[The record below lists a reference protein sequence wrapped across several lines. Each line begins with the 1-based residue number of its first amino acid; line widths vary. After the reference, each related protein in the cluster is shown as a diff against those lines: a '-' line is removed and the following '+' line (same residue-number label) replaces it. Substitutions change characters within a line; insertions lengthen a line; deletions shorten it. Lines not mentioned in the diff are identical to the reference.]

1 MEPNKE
7 LPKPVDLSHH
17 LSRNAKNREPS
28 SMKSFYKYFM
38 IPGIGQLAG
47 GLPNERYFPY
57 DDFEARVALP
67 DRFKPTPNSPVD
79 PPTAEVSNL
88 SLCDSPQSARI
99 LVPHSSPTTD
109 PLRKIDL
116 DSALQYGTAQGYP
129 PLYQFVRQFTT
140 QNLHPNVP
148 YRGGPEVILTCGS
161 TDGFSKVVQ
170 ALTNEWSED
179 RDPIDDREAVLVEEY
194 CYTNA
199 IQAVRPRGV
208 NVVPVKID
216 DEGMLAKGPGGLE
229 DVLDSWDVS
238 RGRRPHLIYT
248 VTIGQNPTS
257 GVLSLQRRKEIYELC
272 VKYDIII
279 VEDDP
284 YWYLQYPSANPAP
297 PSKPEGKSS
306 GFDFLD
312 SLVPSYLSI
321 DYEGR
326 VIRVDTFSKTVA
338 PGCRLGWLTAQPA
351 IVERILRLT
360 ETSTQQPSGFVQ
372 SMIAELIMGPQSKQ
386 DGGGADGRGGWDVS
400 GWVRWLEGLR
410 GNYERRMNAM
420 CDVLDAGKHLL
431 KTGRR
436 HSLSTLVHP
445 SSSNGTAEDLDED
458 EWAVVESTQIY
469 SFVRPLGGMFVWLR
483 FDFRSHPL
491 SSSRKTSSSS
501 SSSSS
506 SSTSSPTT
514 IPPARLSR
522 ALWVFLT
529 TAPHRVL
536 VSPGAIFAPTPD
548 IAARDAHNC
557 FRMCFAACPDA
568 DVVPITRRF
577 VRGARLFWRIRDPAR
592 IDEILE
598 DEDSGVEREG
608 LEMGGLAGFG
618 FC

>member
-7 LPKPVDLSHH
+7 LPKPADLSHH
-17 LSRNAKNREPS
+17 LSRNAKRREPS

-47 GLPNERYFPY
+47 GLPNEKYFPY

-67 DRFKPTPNSPVD
+67 DRFKPTPNDPVD
-79 PPTAEVSNL
+79 PPTDELANASL
-88 SLCDSPQSARI
+88 SDSPQSARI
-99 LVPHSSPTTD
+99 LVPHTSGTTD
-109 PLRKIDL
+109 LLRKIDL
-116 DSALQYGTAQGYP
+116 DTALQYGTAQGYP

-170 ALTNEWSED
+170 ALTNEWDED
-179 RDPIDDREAVLVEEY
+179 RDPIDDREGVLVEEY

-216 DEGMLAKGPGGLE
+216 DEGMLAKGAGGLE

-257 GVLSLQRRKEIYELC
+257 GVLSVQRRKEIYELC

-284 YWYLQYPSANPAP
+284 YWYLQFPSASPKSTPPA
-297 PSKPEGKSS
+297 KPEGKSS

-312 SLVPSYLSI
+312 SLVPSYLSV

-326 VIRVDTFSKTVA
+326 VIRIDTFSKTVA

-386 DGGGADGRGGWDVS
+386 DGGQGGAKDGRGWDVS

-420 CDVLDAGKHLL
+420 CDVLDAGKQLV

-436 HSLSTLVHP
+436 SSLSTLVHP
-445 SSSNGTAEDLDED
+445 SSSNGTTEDADAD
-458 EWAVVESTQIY
+458 EWAVVETNQIY

-483 FDFRSHPL
+483 FDFTTHPL
-491 SSSRKTSSSS
+491 AR
-501 SSSSS
+501 
-506 SSTSSPTT
+506 SST
-514 IPPARLSR
+514 IPHARLSR
-522 ALWVFLT
+522 ALWILLT
-529 TAPHRVL
+529 TAPYRVL
-536 VSPGAIFAPTPD
+536 VSPGGIFAPTPE
-548 IAARDAHNC
+548 ISARDGYNC
-557 FRMCFAACPDA
+557 FRMCFAACPEEE
-568 DVVPITRRF
+568 VVPITRRF
-577 VRGARLFWRIRDPAR
+577 VKGARAFFRIRDPAR
-592 IDEILE
+592 IDEILKDDDPGAE
-598 DEDSGVEREG
+598 EEAMK
-608 LEMGGLAGFG
+608 MGGLAGFG